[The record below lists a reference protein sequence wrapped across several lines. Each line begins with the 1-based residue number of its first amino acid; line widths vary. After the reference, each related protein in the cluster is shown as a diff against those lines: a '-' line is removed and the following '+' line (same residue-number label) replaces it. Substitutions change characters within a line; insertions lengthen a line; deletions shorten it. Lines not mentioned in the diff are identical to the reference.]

1 MSSDDRMDHYE
12 TLQVSTRADLDTIER
27 VFRHLAKRFHPD
39 NSETGDPERFSQ
51 IVTAYRTLSDP
62 EKRAAYDARY
72 GEIQKEQWR
81 IFDQADS
88 TNNVESDRRIRLGI
102 LTLLYQAIRRDIR
115 NPGVGIIELERI
127 LDCPRDHME
136 FHVWYLKERGWITRL
151 DTGHLAITV
160 LGVDHLDTVEIPW
173 SSEAHQLP
181 ARASDREDPARAPT
195 PAPSTTE

>member
-88 TNNVESDRRIRLGI
+88 TNNVEADRRIRLGI

-181 ARASDREDPARAPT
+181 ASASDREDPARAHT

>member
-27 VFRHLAKRFHPD
+27 IFRHLAKRFHPD
-39 NSETGDPERFSQ
+39 NSETGDPERFSE
-51 IVTAYRTLSDP
+51 IVSAYRTLSDP

-72 GEIQKEQWR
+72 GEIQKEQWK
-81 IFDQADS
+81 IFDQANS
-88 TNNVESDRRIRLGI
+88 TSNVESDRRIRLGI

-160 LGVDHLDTVEIPW
+160 LGVDHLDQVDLPW
-173 SSEAHQLP
+173 SDASHQLP
-181 ARASDREDPARAPT
+181 AASRDGNAPGAADPSAH
-195 PAPSTTE
+195 PATG